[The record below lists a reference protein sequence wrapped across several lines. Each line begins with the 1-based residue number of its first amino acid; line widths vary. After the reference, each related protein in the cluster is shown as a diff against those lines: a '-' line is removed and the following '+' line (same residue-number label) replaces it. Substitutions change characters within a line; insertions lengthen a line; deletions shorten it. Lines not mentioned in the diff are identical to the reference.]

1 MKLNTLNR
9 KTQKTSRITKI
20 LLLIAL
26 VFNLGIGNLM
36 ANEDKK
42 ANKACTNEEQRQFD
56 FWIGDWDVYDAKDRL
71 VGHNK
76 IFPILEGCALS
87 ENWVNVKG
95 VPGVSYNFYDAAE
108 KKWHQTWVDQ
118 TGGALYLDG
127 GLVDGKMVLS
137 GNRPGKDGNTVQRI
151 TWSPLND
158 GRVKQHWEVSKD
170 DGKSWS
176 DAFVGFYKKK

>member
-1 MKLNTLNR
+1 M
-9 KTQKTSRITKI
+9 
-20 LLLIAL
+20 
-26 VFNLGIGNLM
+26 
-36 ANEDKK
+36 
-42 ANKACTNEEQRQFD
+42 
-56 FWIGDWDVYDAKDRL
+56 
-71 VGHNK
+71 
-76 IFPILEGCALS
+76 
-87 ENWVNVKG
+87 NVKG

-151 TWSPLND
+151 TWTPLDD